1 MVRWRDIQNPRHRI
15 VQCSVTPVTGP
26 SRFCNERVTAPLG
39 RYGPAVR
46 TRPNEPVPD
55 PLPARREGDIVAFP
69 AVPLLSPC
77 PVDNA
82 RRRRLAPGGGRPHAV
97 PMSPADP
104 SSPVRRVASPPT
116 ADPRTVS
123 ERLEVAAR
131 ALRAAEHVCVLTG
144 AGISAE
150 SGVPTFRD
158 AMTGLWSKYDPQDL
172 ATPEAFARD
181 PKLVWRWYAARAATV
196 RAAQPNDAHRALVT
210 LQRFVGHVT
219 LVTQNVDDL
228 HVRAGSQGIIAL
240 HGSLL
245 AARCSAGCAGTV
257 EADYSRKSPPRCPT
271 CGALMRPDVVW
282 FGEQL
287 PSAALEAART
297 ATLACD
303 VFLSVGTSN
312 LVEPAASLPWLAAAH
327 GATVIV
333 VNPDMRGQRTGPSII
348 PLAGPAGLLLP
359 RLVAE
364 AFRGRRP
371 RHRDGGDPAD
381 PVALDE
387 VTSKAG

>member
-1 MVRWRDIQNPRHRI
+1 
-15 VQCSVTPVTGP
+15 
-26 SRFCNERVTAPLG
+26 
-39 RYGPAVR
+39 
-46 TRPNEPVPD
+46 
-55 PLPARREGDIVAFP
+55 
-69 AVPLLSPC
+69 
-77 PVDNA
+77 
-82 RRRRLAPGGGRPHAV
+82 
-97 PMSPADP
+97 MSPADP